1 MYIYLYDL
9 RLASWEQ
16 AFPFTDYGYRFTLT
30 NFLVL
35 AVGIQQRCINSNE
48 NCILLPFRDIKRS
61 STYVSRLTESRITV
75 LAFRF
80 VSFVIARCYSM
91 IFIFRLIWRLG
102 KWERKGFNIG
112 NLCFVQNTLWSR
124 LKEEQRFFLRRTNE
138 GMIRLLAILDVSA
151 SRVWRATLFTG
162 QFRANTGCAKYYFF
176 FFLHVKLQTCAL
188 APHFRYTFL
197 DIRFLSFPF
206 LLFRANVV
214 NTVWTYK
221 TYTRSWWVV
230 SAEFFFGYTNFSAN

>member
-9 RLASWEQ
+9 WLASWEQ

-48 NCILLPFRDIKRS
+48 NCILLPFHDIKRS

-80 VSFVIARCYSM
+80 VSFIIARCYSM
-91 IFIFRLIWRLG
+91 IYF
-102 KWERKGFNIG
+102 
-112 NLCFVQNTLWSR
+112 SPY
-124 LKEEQRFFLRRTNE
+124 
-138 GMIRLLAILDVSA
+138 SA
-151 SRVWRATLFTG
+151 SRKMRKKRFQHRKSVLRSEYSLVSFEGGTEILSTPNERRDDTTFGHSRRIRITSLTSNLVYG
-162 QFRANTGCAKYYFF
+162 PISREYRLRQILF

-214 NTVWTYK
+214 NT
-221 TYTRSWWVV
+221 
-230 SAEFFFGYTNFSAN
+230 A

>member
-9 RLASWEQ
+9 RLASWGQ

-48 NCILLPFRDIKRS
+48 NCILLPFP
-61 STYVSRLTESRITV
+61 STYVSQLTKSRITV
-75 LAFRF
+75 LASRF
-80 VSFVIARCYSM
+80 ISFIIARCCSM
-91 IFIFRLIWRLG
+91 IFSRLISRFG
-102 KWERKGFNIG
+102 KWERKGCNVG
-112 NLCFVQNTLWSR
+112 NPCFVQNTLWSR

-138 GMIRLLAILDVSA
+138 GMIWLLAILNVSA

-176 FFLHVKLQTCAL
+176 FFFARKTSNLRFSPSLSVYFPRHTI
-188 APHFRYTFL
+188 P
-197 DIRFLSFPF
+197 FLSLPS
-206 LLFRANVV
+206 LPRQ
-214 NTVWTYK
+214 
-221 TYTRSWWVV
+221 RC
-230 SAEFFFGYTNFSAN
+230 